1 MYGRGRSRGGTAS
14 KSLDRSETSSTRSGT
29 KLKLTPLAN
38 EKPKTKVDTEKS
50 KVNKNTPSKSEKA
63 EGKKEAVKSTDKLEA
78 KKETTKQKSASP
90 ATPFGFKS
98 RASSRSPAR
107 GGGQASPARGKQD
120 QPITSRAKGP
130 LKIPGAR
137 SVSPKGS
144 PANKAK
150 TKQGKVVKAKTS
162 TEKQIVESETSSEP
176 APTAGTSSEEKLT
189 NEESVT
195 IPVKSES
202 TLIESHPTINPETS
216 IEKVLEVVKPEVEE
230 PVNPKKEI
238 KSVRGKRQRVPR
250 LNDNPD
256 APEVVDV
263 PNMRSSLGGKP
274 DREREQENGI
284 ANDISSSKVE
294 DLAAG
299 VTPAATDESDK
310 EVAFATKMPL
320 IADEDKSMSVN
331 INTVTDA
338 SDIMSPN
345 NSEESKTNAFSVG
358 PTSPVKPLASSPLQ
372 NVPRNIP
379 NLVAIVDRPI
389 INTPTDVTSESHDI
403 NVDGDKSELN
413 SVDIKENN
421 GNANETNVVVTK
433 DISETNSDYLVNG
446 TTDSTKDIE
455 GDLLT
460 RMIRENLNKAV
471 SNNDDSLI
479 GGNEA
484 DMKKSLLDVIKN
496 TLKSSKIRGD
506 GAGFHVDDKIKK
518 INIHKSESD
527 TKMDTILGE
536 IIANGNIING
546 DREQEKGEEKENKNE
561 LMETGDISDGL
572 LQNLVDVLSDKSPDS
587 KKRTGPKNLLKKQ
600 LLGDVA
606 IETEHSPKKV
616 ITSSPNI
623 MVLSPVTQINS
634 VCGDTLMS
642 SSDGINDFVVDQPPS
657 ISVPEVAGSTNGPIT
672 LDQLEQGMVPVDS
685 IQIEHIEADGS
696 TTKIHSMQLADVP
709 GVMCDDSHI
718 AVVVMDEE
726 ADNQKPKF
734 NIDKTK
740 LFSQMNDTF
749 AKDTHNALKH
759 RPVYQKRNRQ
769 LPSPD
774 GKEEKEA
781 SSPPNKKK
789 KSKDKASK
797 GKGKPE
803 FTVGAS
809 VIEDEIMNTP
819 ETGTDIVA
827 EEPAKVSDSDDTSNI
842 IGEPMKT
849 DSSPESEDKPDMN
862 TNANEADISDI
873 ASTDVGENIDEDK
886 SEAIPNLQ
894 PISDEI
900 LTGENIDASIKEM
913 SVTEE
918 NKLSSEVTQFV
929 EDNKSDP
936 NDSDNVPEIS
946 LNDSVEPNIETVD
959 SGEKDIDNEPAENAE
974 TEDENCDITETL
986 DLNESF
992 VIPNTTLELE
1002 TVNDISLKDLD
1013 TSAVALDAN
1022 YQSEVDPPSMPGT
1035 NSDLTKSLRRVRLAK
1050 KSPTKTPIKEKWE
1063 HRDTSPSSMDIS
1075 SPPKSSIM
1083 PPDADVLQTPSLT
1096 SPTTQVTS
1104 TPHAEPTSAVKGG
1117 TDVFDFTS
1125 EDEDLPLD
1133 NIDLDV
1139 LNAVN
1144 TDDTPLQ
1151 ISIPEPTASFIHE
1164 VNQMTPKPSPSKLLS
1179 RRFEVS
1185 PQILT
1190 AMDAVAAVQ
1199 ALQISPVAAQALPMV
1214 KLNGDVMSDDTDTS
1228 VSVKTMQS
1236 SEKAKIV
1243 KRKKRR
1249 VPESDGGETEDDLE
1263 HQKKESRPK
1272 RIKNVS
1278 GTPSVDSSNPSAV
1291 HSGFV
1296 HMRPS
1301 SAASGTSI
1309 TSFDKKDFEEKK
1321 VEDQDGKQTPDSQKS
1336 ADDKTLVKAFSTVVP
1351 EKASS
1356 FKIHPERTC
1365 GDCCFYCS
1373 LKFGMLDTPLHIK
1386 QLKTNEKQE
1395 FAMEFTGF
1403 DRDACLCDRC
1413 FRFLDRRAQAKDMNG
1428 AKNVKEVQEPKEEKV
1443 KKCIV
1448 RTCNRQVTSSV
1459 SKKWLIRLKKR
1470 LIKKIG
1476 LDWDKVSKASVKATF
1491 PICAKHNILIDFY
1504 SNCGLCKRKLSVGG
1518 ICTLGMTTKEVEEM
1532 NILLRE
1538 DHIPADLKENNFV
1551 CKLCKTFCGIKQ
1563 KSLQPDYLKN
1573 HKTHKAFYKDYR
1585 RKLYIYL
1592 ELGEDDKSDSSKLPK
1607 KLFKVSQSDSGS
1619 CKITI
1624 SAHTPDMGEKRKKDK
1639 DFLSPSDESKIQVDN
1654 DTSTDAPKDSKS
1666 IEKCA
1671 VNINFDLNT
1680 KKLWQ
1685 DLHYP
1690 YGNYTSFFR
1699 HLILLEKYWR
1709 SGDISLSNTASVKA
1723 SSYLKSVQNRIKTYE
1738 GKQVQSDA
1746 DLSANTRPDLE
1757 APPAPAFKHI
1767 PGEAVLAN
1775 LPEESPS
1782 PKLDVKSPESTILRI
1797 PKVPQPRATSSL
1809 LSPDYRSVDRPGS
1822 TSPTPKIRVRQDLM
1836 AHLGLVAKNSANIVQ
1851 HERRTNFSDPE
1862 KRTIV
1867 SESEKRTPISEP
1879 EKRMSNSEPERIF
1892 PGHLR
1897 AALSVTP
1904 TSQASSTPNLAKLL
1918 REGNPASDVTTP
1930 DPALTAPKK
1939 SSNSQLFKS
1948 TESSGAIPL
1957 TFNNSI
1963 AEVLAAAS
1971 KAKANRSREPS
1982 PKPEITIT
1990 AKSSMKGKDMTQ
2002 ALDFRSLTSNKSQ
2015 RFDFGGHKL
2024 PASISSP
2031 SPSGGGLSILK
2042 RTVPSSS
2049 SSVNPIS
2056 NMTKLLQTQAPG
2068 LPPHIIAQQALPARS
2083 TPKVMSKPPGP
2094 VMSNLRPVQI
2104 SSGKPTGIQ
2113 TVNKKSL
2120 NTVLDRLGGLGT
2132 TTSPV
2137 PSKPSYSLSSSLV
2150 QQLQAPPMTS
2160 RPQNTGARPGPKS
2173 YKEAKAQIQKALGNS
2188 GPPQSKTPDNL
2199 SQPKAP
2205 TNMIPGRNSHGN
2217 MMVPP
2222 TSMAGMPIGQP
2233 MVQFPNHQLDPSSMM
2248 NMNTSTANLLSQ
2260 SLMLTTPNAAAAQA
2274 ALMMAGLNGLSTQQ
2288 AQQAMQELLQQ
2299 QHQMMQQQHQH
2310 QQQQGQG
2317 QPRMRAPPPLKNM
2330 SGRGPNLGA
2339 KQE

>member
-14 KSLDRSETSSTRSGT
+14 RSLDRSETSSTRSGT
-29 KLKLTPLAN
+29 KLKLTPLTN
-38 EKPKTKVDTEKS
+38 EKPKAKLESEKN
-50 KVNKNTPSKSEKA
+50 KVNKNTPTKSEKP
-63 EGKKEAVKSTDKLEA
+63 EGKKEPVKPTEG
-78 KKETTKQKSASP
+78 KKETVKQKAASP

-107 GGGQASPARGKQD
+107 GAGQASPARGKQEVL
-120 QPITSRAKGP
+120 TASRAKGP
-130 LKIPGAR
+130 LKIPSAR

-162 TEKQIVESETSSEP
+162 TDKQAVENQ
-176 APTAGTSSEEKLT
+176 GTSDSTKQPGPSTEEKPQ
-189 NEESVT
+189 NEDSVT
-195 IPVKSES
+195 APEKAES
-202 TLIESHPTINPETS
+202 TLIESDPTINTETN
-216 IEKVLEVVKPEVEE
+216 IEKVLEVVETKP
-230 PVNPKKEI
+230 KELSNT
-238 KSVRGKRQRVPR
+238 KREGKPSRGKRQRVPR
-250 LNDNPD
+250 LNDNPE

-274 DREREQENGI
+274 DRERDPENGI
-284 ANDISSSKVE
+284 ENDLSSSKVE
-294 DLAAG
+294 NLALG

-310 EVAFATKMPL
+310 EVAFSTKMPL

-331 INTVTDA
+331 INTSNSSVNDGPGE
-338 SDIMSPN
+338 MSPN
-345 NSEESKTNAFSVG
+345 SSEESKSNSCSAG
-358 PTSPVKPLASSPLQ
+358 PISQLKPLAVSPLRS
-372 NVPRNIP
+372 VPQSP
-379 NLVAIVDRPI
+379 NKFEAIVDKPI
-389 INTPTDVTSESHDI
+389 IVTNAVSDSSESHDI
-403 NVDGDKSELN
+403 VGANKSEFP
-413 SVDIKENN
+413 SVDVKENI
-421 GNANETNVVVTK
+421 GNPNETNVVVTK
-433 DISETNSDYLVNG
+433 DFSVTNSDISLNG
-446 TTDSTKDIE
+446 STNSAKDIQ
-455 GDLLT
+455 GDILT

-471 SNNDDSLI
+471 KNNDDSLTD
-479 GGNEA
+479 GNAA

-496 TLKSSKIRGD
+496 TLKSSKVKVD
-506 GAGFHVDDKIKK
+506 DTGFHADDKIKK
-518 INIHKSESD
+518 INIHKTESD
-527 TKMDTILGE
+527 TKMDSILGE

-546 DREQEKGEEKENKNE
+546 DREPEKGEEKENKNE

-600 LLGDVA
+600 SLGDVA
-606 IETEHSPKKV
+606 IEVEHSPKKV

-623 MVLSPVTQINS
+623 TVLSPVTNMS

-642 SSDGINDFVVDQPPS
+642 SSDGINDFVVDQPT
-657 ISVPEVAGSTNGPIT
+657 SVPVPEIPGTTNGPIT

-685 IQIEHIEADGS
+685 IQIEHIEADGT
-696 TTKIHSMQLADVP
+696 TTKINSMQLADVP
-709 GVMCDDSHI
+709 GVMCDDTNI

-726 ADNQKPKF
+726 ADNQKAKF

-774 GKEEKEA
+774 ISGAFVE
-781 SSPPNKKK
+781 SLSPPNKKK
-789 KSKDKASK
+789 KSKDRVEGKSSKQSISK
-797 GKGKPE
+797 GKDKPE
-803 FTVGAS
+803 FTIGAS
-809 VIEDEIMNTP
+809 VIDDEIMNTP
-819 ETGTDIVA
+819 EIETDIVN
-827 EEPAKVSDSDDTSNI
+827 EDPESVKVSDCEETSNNN
-842 IGEPMKT
+842 GEEQIRSEGAT
-849 DSSPESEDKPDMN
+849 ESEDN
-862 TNANEADISDI
+862 TNMIIDTDTAHTSDNTE
-873 ASTDVGENIDEDK
+873 TDVEDSIENDTNEGK
-886 SEAIPNLQ
+886 SNLQ

-900 LTGENIDASIKEM
+900 LKCENMEESIKDIP
-913 SVTEE
+913 VTEE
-918 NKLSSEVTQFV
+918 NKVISDVTEEV
-929 EDNKSDP
+929 EDKNSDP
-936 NDSDNVPEIS
+936 NNSDNVPEMS
-946 LNDSVEPNIETVD
+946 LSDSVEHNIETMDFDV
-959 SGEKDIDNEPAENAE
+959 KDMDNESAENAE

-986 DLNESF
+986 DLDESV
-992 VIPNTTLELE
+992 VIPTRTLEFE
-1002 TVNDISLKDLD
+1002 TINDISLKDPD
-1013 TSAVALDAN
+1013 TSLVADAN
-1022 YQSEVDPPSMPGT
+1022 VNSEVDPPSMPGN

-1063 HRDTSPSSMDIS
+1063 HRDLSPTSMEIS
-1075 SPPKSSIM
+1075 SPTKLSSDDLV
-1083 PPDADVLQTPSLT
+1083 PQTPTLT
-1096 SPTTQVTS
+1096 SPLMQVTS
-1104 TPHAEPTSAVKGG
+1104 TPHAELTSAQKAG
-1117 TDVFDFTS
+1117 TEVFDFTD
-1125 EDEDLPLD
+1125 DEDIPLS

-1139 LNAVN
+1139 LNAAN
-1144 TDDTPLQ
+1144 TESTPLQ

-1164 VNQMTPKPSPSKLLS
+1164 LNQMTPKPSPSKLLS
-1179 RRFEVS
+1179 KRFEVS

-1199 ALQISPVAAQALPMV
+1199 ALQTSPVSAPAVPMV

-1228 VSVKTMQS
+1228 VSIKTMQPT
-1236 SEKAKIV
+1236 EKGKLT

-1278 GTPSVDSSNPSAV
+1278 GTPSADSSNPAPSASTSV
-1291 HSGFV
+1291 QI
-1296 HMRPS
+1296 RPC
-1301 SAASGTSI
+1301 SAASGASI

-1336 ADDKTLVKAFSTVVP
+1336 MDDKTLVKAFSTVVP

-1365 GDCCFYCS
+1365 GDCCFYCG

-1413 FRFLDRRAQAKDMNG
+1413 FRFLDRRAQAKNMNG
-1428 AKNVKEVQEPKEEKV
+1428 AKNVEEPKEPKEEKV

-1448 RTCNRQVTSSV
+1448 RTCNRQVTNSV

-1491 PICAKHNILIDFY
+1491 PICGKHNILIDFY

-1624 SAHTPDMGEKRKKDK
+1624 SAHTPDMGEKKKKKEK
-1639 DFLSPSDESKIQVDN
+1639 DFSSPSDESKIQVDN
-1654 DTSTDAPKDSKS
+1654 DTSNDAAKDSEA

-1709 SGDISLSNTASVKA
+1709 SGDLSLSNNASVKA

-1757 APPAPAFKHI
+1757 APPAPALIHI

-1775 LPEESPS
+1775 LPDQNPS

-1809 LSPDYRSVDRPGS
+1809 LSPDHRFVERPSS

-1851 HERRTNFSDPE
+1851 HERS
-1862 KRTIV
+1862 V
-1867 SESEKRTPISEP
+1867 
-1879 EKRMSNSEPERIF
+1879 

-1897 AALSVTP
+1897 AALSVTS

-1918 REGNPASDVTTP
+1918 SEGNPKQGSDVRPP
-1930 DPALTAPKK
+1930 DAALLAPTIKK

-1990 AKSSMKGKDMTQ
+1990 AKSASKGKDMTQ
-2002 ALDFRSLTSNKSQ
+2002 LLDVRSLSSNKIPKI
-2015 RFDFGGHKL
+2015 DFGGHKL
-2024 PASISSP
+2024 PASIHSP

-2042 RTVPSSS
+2042 KTVASSS
-2049 SSVNPIS
+2049 SNVNPIS

-2132 TTSPV
+2132 TSSPL
-2137 PSKPSYSLSSSLV
+2137 PPKQSHNLSSSLV

-2160 RPQNTGARPGPKS
+2160 RPQSTGARPGPKS

-2188 GPPQSKTPDNL
+2188 GPPQSKAPE
-2199 SQPKAP
+2199 SSPQPKVSMSS
-2205 TNMIPGRNSHGN
+2205 NMNSGRNNLGN
-2217 MMVPP
+2217 MMVPS
-2222 TSMAGMPIGQP
+2222 SMAGMPIGQP
-2233 MVQFPNHQLDPSSMM
+2233 MVQFPSHQLDPSNLM

-2260 SLMLTTPNAAAAQA
+2260 FSTPFSTPNAAAAQA
-2274 ALMMAGLNGLSTQQ
+2274 ALMMAGFNGLSTQQ

-2299 QHQMMQQQHQH
+2299 QHQLMQQQHQH
-2310 QQQQGQG
+2310 QQQQQG